1 VSRSLA
7 PWCAAIALALAVT
20 GAAGAREGAE
30 EEAAAQDP
38 SYVAARLAI
47 TERRYAEA
55 IRLLG
60 EALARDPTSAD
71 IHNMLGY
78 AHRKSGNL
86 ERAFQHYHEALRLNP
101 DHRGAHEYIGE
112 AYLLAGDLER
122 AEDHLRRL
130 IRLCPSPCEERDD
143 LQQAIETYRKGRR
156 SDTPA
161 PASR

>member
-1 VSRSLA
+1 VSRGLA
-7 PWCAAIALALAVT
+7 PWCAAIALALVVT
-20 GAAGAREGAE
+20 GAAGAREGVE
-30 EEAAAQDP
+30 EEAAGQDP

-47 TERRYAEA
+47 TEGRYADA

-60 EALARDPTSAD
+60 EVLTRDLTSAD
-71 IHNMLGY
+71 ANNLLGY

-112 AYLLAGDLER
+112 AYLLAGDLAR

-130 IRLCPSPCEERDD
+130 IRLCESSCEERDD
-143 LQQAIETYRKGRR
+143 LQQAIDAYRKRR
-156 SDTPA
+156 
-161 PASR
+161 

>member
-1 VSRSLA
+1 VSRDLA

-30 EEAAAQDP
+30 EEAAGHDP

-47 TERRYAEA
+47 TERR
-55 IRLLG
+55 
-60 EALARDPTSAD
+60 
-71 IHNMLGY
+71 
-78 AHRKSGNL
+78 
-86 ERAFQHYHEALRLNP
+86 
-101 DHRGAHEYIGE
+101 AHEYIGE
-112 AYLLAGDLER
+112 AYLLAGDLVR

-130 IRLCPSPCEERDD
+130 IRLCESSCEERDD
-143 LQQAIETYRKGRR
+143 LQQAIETYRKKSR